1 MVTGIYISI
10 ITLNVNGLPF
20 CTIGMKVNSY
30 SHYGEQYRDSLEEV
44 KIVLPYYPAI
54 SILGI

>member
-20 CTIGMKVNSY
+20 YTVGMKVNSY
-30 SHYGEQYRDSLEEV
+30 SHYGEQYRDSLEEL